1 MIKSNKL
8 LAISAFLFFTTVI
21 QGQKSDLSLD
31 AFVEQHQ
38 SFEENENG
46 EITPINVIEI
56 NKILKFLVEQKF
68 PNIARTRN
76 IIWDSYTTFVSP
88 FDKYH
93 FHTFI
98 IQVKMEGVERYKYV
112 EVTYDPET
120 KKANTEYTWNAEKED
135 FFIPEV
141 EEEITEESSSNN

>member
-1 MIKSNKL
+1 MIKFKIL
-8 LAISAFLFFTTVI
+8 LAISAFFLTNSI
-21 QGQKSDLSLD
+21 QAQQSDLSLD
-31 AFVEQHQ
+31 SFVEQHQ

-68 PNIARTRN
+68 PNVARTRN

-98 IQVKMEGVERYKYV
+98 IQVKMEGVDRYKYV
-112 EVTYDPET
+112 EVTYDPKT
-120 KKANTEYTWNAEKED
+120 KKADTKYIWNAEKED
-135 FFIPEV
+135 FFVPEI
-141 EEEITEESSSNN
+141 EEEILVESSSAN

>member
-1 MIKSNKL
+1 MIKFKIL
-8 LAISAFLFFTTVI
+8 LAISAFFLTNSI
-21 QGQKSDLSLD
+21 QAQQSGLSLD
-31 AFVEQHQ
+31 SFIEQHQ

-56 NKILKFLVEQKF
+56 NKVLKFLVEQKF
-68 PNIARTRN
+68 PNVARTRN

-98 IQVKMEGVERYKYV
+98 IQVKIEGVDRYKYV
-112 EVTYDPET
+112 EVT
-120 KKANTEYTWNAEKED
+120 
-135 FFIPEV
+135 
-141 EEEITEESSSNN
+141 

>member
-1 MIKSNKL
+1 MIKFKIL
-8 LAISAFLFFTTVI
+8 LAISAFFLTNSI
-21 QGQKSDLSLD
+21 QAQQSGLSLD
-31 AFVEQHQ
+31 SFIEQHQ

-56 NKILKFLVEQKF
+56 NKVLKFLVEQKF
-68 PNIARTRN
+68 PNVARTRN

-98 IQVKMEGVERYKYV
+98 IQVKFL
-112 EVTYDPET
+112 
-120 KKANTEYTWNAEKED
+120 WNPDKED
-135 FFIPEV
+135 FFVPEV
-141 EEEITEESSSNN
+141 EEEISEESTSNN